1 MSTSLSRVMKG
12 ALPIAALL
20 LCVLASFIG
29 TTQRLLADDID
40 WPQAFAELCG
50 KTDMAM
56 TLPPEAL
63 ENLRKQSD
71 ALIDKIR
78 LSNDAKAGLY
88 IHRLEKC
95 RDFYRFMLD
104 SIKEKRIVK

>member
-1 MSTSLSRVMKG
+1 MSTPLSQAMKG
-12 ALPIAALL
+12 AISIAALL
-20 LCVLASFIG
+20 LCVPASFIG
-29 TTQRLLADDID
+29 TARMLLADDSD
-40 WPQAFAELCG
+40 WRQEFSELCG

-63 ENLRKQSD
+63 ETLSKQSD
-71 ALIDKIR
+71 TLIDKIR